1 MLENIIILIS
11 VLFGIW
17 QFIITKERA
26 VRVILVIQV
35 AAIIVLTQNMDEGNY
50 LFLLSLLIVAL
61 HVSTNAEL
69 TEQKSQILVSAGIIA
84 FGIVLHLLFPYL
96 ARHGLLMVIPILI
109 YIISIVSDWKGIKNE
124 LGYLTFMNFYAV
136 VMLLAAFN

>member
-61 HVSTNAEL
+61 HVSTNTEL
-69 TEQKSQILVSAGIIA
+69 AKQKSQILVSAGIIA
-84 FGIVLHLLFPYL
+84 FGIVVHLLFPYL
-96 ARHGLLMVIPILI
+96 ARHGLLMVVPILI
-109 YIISIVSDWKGIKNE
+109 YIIAIVSDWKGIKNE
-124 LGYLTFMNFYAV
+124 FGYLTFMNFYAV
-136 VMLLAAFN
+136 VMLMAALN